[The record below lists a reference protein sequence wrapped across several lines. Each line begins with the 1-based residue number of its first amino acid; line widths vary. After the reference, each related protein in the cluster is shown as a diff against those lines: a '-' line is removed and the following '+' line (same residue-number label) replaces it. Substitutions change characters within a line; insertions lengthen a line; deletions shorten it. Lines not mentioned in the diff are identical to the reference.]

1 MSSLTGPMDKNPAAE
16 HGAKLYWRS
25 LDELA
30 DAPEFQS
37 LVEREFPGRTWETL
51 APATRRQFLKV
62 MGASL
67 ALAGLAGCRWPVEK
81 IVPFA
86 RPAGYTP
93 GSPLQFATSM
103 ELGGVAQGL
112 LVTSYD
118 GRPIKIEGNPNHPM
132 NRGASDSFCQASVLE
147 LYDPSRSTSVVRR
160 VDGRR
165 SVSGWDDFS
174 ALARD
179 LFGSLRS
186 NDGAGFRV
194 LSEAT
199 SSPSTIS
206 MRDFLLQTYPQAR
219 WVEYEPLSRDNEREG
234 AILAFGRPY
243 RTHLDLEKADVIV
256 CLDADILMTHPA
268 SIRHARDFAAGRRAD
283 DGGMNRL
290 YAVEATYTVTGSAAD
305 HRFAVPIHRIPA
317 MAGQLAAEIYRQGL
331 DGPEGRVPD
340 EIAGLAASIPAPAF
354 VRSIA
359 EDLLRNREKSV
370 IVAGPRLPA
379 EGHALVH
386 LLNDLLGNVGSTV
399 RYTAEPD
406 PGRPSHAEA
415 IRSLAEE
422 MRSGRVGTL
431 LILGGNPAYDA
442 PADLEFAKALE
453 QVPAAIR
460 LGLFEDETSRACA
473 WHLPRAHYLE
483 SWGDA
488 RAYDGTI
495 SIVQPLIAP
504 LYQGRTPIEVLSLV
518 TNDSLSKG
526 YDIVR
531 RTLALRLNA
540 SDFEAAWSAALND
553 GVVPDTAFAATLPD
567 PVKVPAILSRFAA
580 LTSAPI
586 PDGAAGANGGGGSG
600 DSEAL
605 ELVFCQDLKVYD
617 GRFANNSWLQELP
630 EPMTK
635 MTWDNAAL
643 MSPATAASLGIKA
656 DDVVTLRYRGRSLD
670 LPAYVMP
677 GSAPGTVAVSLGYGR
692 TGAGSVGD
700 KVGANA
706 YILRTSDAME
716 YGGGLAVAPA
726 GRKHKLACTQ
736 EHHAIDLVGLR
747 ETNRRVGELVRSGD
761 LETYTRHPEFAKEIV
776 ESPPP
781 APLWKEPDLT
791 AGHQWAMSIDLSSCI
806 GCGAC
811 ALACQAENNVPV
823 VGKEQVLKS
832 REMHWLRIDRY
843 FTGDPEDP
851 AVVHQ
856 PVACVHC
863 ENAPCE
869 QVCPV
874 NATVHS
880 KEGLNQMVYNRCV
893 GTRYCSN
900 NCPYKVRRFNWFN
913 NHRDLAPIEKMVY
926 NPEVTIR
933 SRGVMEKCTYCV
945 QRIEAVKISSKNE
958 GREIR
963 DGEIVPACAQAC
975 PSRAIVFGD
984 LSDRN
989 SRVAEL
995 HRHPRSYGMLAEIN
1009 TQPRTLYMAKLRNPA
1024 SELGGRGG
1032 SGGQGEPSRTSGRSD
1047 PDGSSNPNGSAAE
1060 GHTKG

>member
-1 MSSLTGPMDKNPAAE
+1 MSPKIEQGTKR
-16 HGAKLYWRS
+16 YWRS
-25 LDELA
+25 LDEIRET
-30 DAPEFQS
+30 PEFRT

-62 MGASL
+62 MGASI

-93 GSPLQFATSM
+93 GSPLQFTTAM
-103 ELGGVAQGL
+103 ETGGVAQGL

-118 GRPIKIEGNPNHPM
+118 GRPIKIEGNPNHPHS
-132 NRGASDSFCQASVLE
+132 RGASDSFAQASVLE
-147 LYDPSRSTSVVRR
+147 LYDPSRSRSVVRR
-160 VDGRR
+160 DGGRR
-165 SVSGWDDFS
+165 SLTDWDAFES
-174 ALARD
+174 FARD
-179 LFGSLRS
+179 RFGTIRR
-186 NDGAGFRV
+186 NGGAGLRV

-199 SSPSTIS
+199 SSPSTLS
-206 MRDFLLQTYPQAR
+206 MRDLFIQTFPQAR
-219 WVEYEPLSRDNEREG
+219 WVEYEPISRDNERAG
-234 AILAFGRPY
+234 STLAFGRPY
-243 RTHLDLEKADVIV
+243 RTHMDLEKADVIV

-290 YAVEATYTVTGSAAD
+290 YVIEATHSVTGSVAD
-305 HRFAVPIHRIPA
+305 HRFPVSQGSIPHVLGRL
-317 MAGQLAAEIYRQGL
+317 AGELYRQGL
-331 DGPEGRVPD
+331 AGPEGRVPSEMD
-340 EIAGLAASIPAPAF
+340 FFSGPHPAYPF
-354 VRSIA
+354 LRNIA
-359 EDLLRNREKSV
+359 EDLLRNRGKGV
-370 IVAGPRLPA
+370 IVTGPRVPA
-379 EGHALVH
+379 EIHALVH

-399 RYTAEPD
+399 HYTAEPD
-406 PGRPSHAEA
+406 PDRPSHVQA
-415 IRSLAEE
+415 IQSLADEI
-422 MRSGRVGTL
+422 RSGRVETL

-442 PADLEFAKALE
+442 PADVEFAKALD
-453 QVPAAIR
+453 QVPVAVR

-488 RAYDGTI
+488 RAYDGAI

-504 LYQGRTPIEVLSLV
+504 LYQGRTPIEVLSLA

-526 YDIVR
+526 YDVVR
-531 RTLALRLNA
+531 RTLASRMNA
-540 SDFEAAWSAALND
+540 SDFEAAWSAALNE
-553 GVVPDTAFAATLPD
+553 GIVPDTAFAATVPG
-567 PVKVPAILSRFAA
+567 PVNVPAILGQFAA
-580 LTSAPI
+580 LTIAPT
-586 PDGAAGANGGGGSG
+586 PDSSGGNAGGSSG
-600 DSEAL
+600 AISSGSSDL
-605 ELVFCQDLKVYD
+605 EIIFSQDMKVYD

-635 MTWDNAAL
+635 LTWDNAAL
-643 MSPATAASLGIKA
+643 IAPSTAASLGIKA

-670 LPAYVMP
+670 LPVYVMP
-677 GSAPGTVAVSLGYGR
+677 GEAAGTVAVSLGYGR
-692 TGAGSVGD
+692 TAAGDVGD
-700 KVGANA
+700 KVGGDT
-706 YILRTSDAME
+706 YLLRTSGALHFDR
-716 YGGGLAVAPA
+716 GLTLAPA

-747 ETNRRVGELVRSGD
+747 AMNRRVGELVRSAD
-761 LETYTRHPEFAKEIV
+761 LTTYKKNPEFAKESG
-776 ESPPP
+776 ESPP
-781 APLWKEPDLT
+781 AVSLWKEPDLT
-791 AGHQWAMSIDLSSCI
+791 SGHQWGMSIDLSSCI

-823 VGKEQVLKS
+823 VGKAEVLRS

-856 PVACVHC
+856 PVACVQC

-880 KEGLNQMVYNRCV
+880 HEGLNQMVYNRCV

-913 NHRDLAPIEKMVY
+913 NHRNLTEIEKMVY
-926 NPEVTIR
+926 NPDVTVR

-945 QRIEAVKISSKNE
+945 QRIETVKISSKNA

-975 PSRAIVFGD
+975 PTRAIVFGD
-984 LSDRN
+984 LSDK
-989 SRVAEL
+989 SSKVLKL
-995 HRHPRSYGMLAEIN
+995 HGHPRSYGMLAEIN
-1009 TQPRTLYMAKLRNPA
+1009 TQPRTLYMARLTNPTDGLEKA
-1024 SELGGRGG
+1024 PGG
-1032 SGGQGEPSRTSGRSD
+1032 SGEEH
-1047 PDGSSNPNGSAAE
+1047 E
-1060 GHTKG
+1060 GHAASPGTAPGRGEG